1 VSTIEKAD
9 LGLIGLAVMGE
20 NLVLN
25 MEAQGFKVAVFN
37 RSPEK
42 VDQLLAGRGKNR
54 NIIGTYSLSELGA
67 NLKKPRKVMMM
78 VKAGQPVD
86 DLIGQLLE
94 VLEPGDIII
103 DGGNSLY
110 SDTRRR
116 TKLVEQHGMFYVGAG
131 VSGGEEGALHGPSI
145 MPGGSFEAWPQVQPI
160 FQAIAAKVGDEPCCY
175 WIGPNGSG
183 HYVKMV
189 HNGIE
194 YADMQLIAEAYFLMK
209 NALGFS
215 TERIQS
221 VFSEWNQGELNSYL
235 IEITANILGTID
247 PHTGEPL
254 LELIGDRAGQKGTG
268 KWTSQEALELGVA
281 APTIAEGV
289 FARILSGAREQRD
302 LAARLFPA
310 AGGELVVDASEFV
323 EAIRQALFASK
334 ICAYAQGFELLQ
346 HASDHYEWNLNL
358 SEISKSWRAGCIIR
372 AQFLERI
379 SGAYE
384 ENPSLINLLFDP
396 YFQEA
401 IESSSTNWR
410 WVVSTATEQGL
421 PVPGFSSALAYFD
434 GIRHPFLWTNLVQA
448 QRDYFGAHTYE
459 RRDRP
464 GVFHTDWQEQSL
476 KK

>member
-1 VSTIEKAD
+1 
-9 LGLIGLAVMGE
+9 MGE

-25 MEAQGFKVAVFN
+25 MESKGFTVAVSN

-42 VDQLLAGRGKNR
+42 IDRLLAGRGKNR
-54 NIIGTYSLSELGA
+54 KIIGAYSLSDLA
-67 NLKKPRKVMMM
+67 TNLKKPRKVMLMI
-78 VKAGQPVD
+78 KAGQPVD
-86 DLIGQLLE
+86 DLIAQLIE

-110 SDTRRR
+110 SDTCRR
-116 TKLVEQHGMFYVGAG
+116 TELVEQHGMFYVGAG

-145 MPGGSFEAWPQVQPI
+145 MPGGSVEAWPHVQPI
-160 FQAIAAKVGDEPCCY
+160 FEAIAAQVDEEPCCY

-209 NALGFS
+209 NALGFP
-215 TERIQS
+215 TEKIQS

-254 LELIGDRAGQKGTG
+254 LEFVADEAGQKGTG

-289 FARILSGAREQRD
+289 FARILSGVRQQRA
-302 LAARLFPA
+302 LAAQIFPQA
-310 AGGELVVDASEFV
+310 CSQLDVDASEFV

-334 ICAYAQGFELLQ
+334 ICAYAQGFDLLQ
-346 HASDHYEWNLNL
+346 HASDRYEWDLNL

-372 AQFLERI
+372 AQFLQRI
-379 SGAYE
+379 SSAYE
-384 ENPSLINLLFDP
+384 ENSDLINLLFDP

-401 IESSSTNWR
+401 IERSVTNWR
-410 WVVSTATEQGL
+410 WVVSVATEQGL
-421 PVPGFSSALAYFD
+421 PIPGFSSALAYFD
-434 GIRHPFLWTNLVQA
+434 GIRHPYLWTNLVQA

-459 RRDRP
+459 RRDRS
-464 GVFHTDWQEQSL
+464 GVFHTDWQEQRL
-476 KK
+476 E